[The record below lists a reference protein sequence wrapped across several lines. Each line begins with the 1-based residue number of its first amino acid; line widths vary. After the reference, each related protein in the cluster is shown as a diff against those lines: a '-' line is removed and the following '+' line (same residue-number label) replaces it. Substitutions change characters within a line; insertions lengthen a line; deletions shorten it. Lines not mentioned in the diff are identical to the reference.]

1 MKSVAAGPT
10 NVLQEI
16 FARNERTFVFVPK
29 LHTPYGCWLRVYLCT
44 LSLWAAGL
52 CLQTLH
58 SQSISELSLK
68 RFAAFASAAA
78 HIYSFWYR
86 KAVLEFKP
94 LPEIVSVTP
103 PLAEGC
109 VPAAV
114 LLSFYPVYNAAAT
127 AADIHSGSRWE
138 GGNAAKQNKSGGA
151 CAGSIGGQLGS

>member
-16 FARNERTFVFVPK
+16 LRNERALVFVPK

-52 CLQTLH
+52 CLQT
-58 SQSISELSLK
+58 QSMAAERELSLK
-68 RFAAFASAAA
+68 RFASAAA

-114 LLSFYPVYNAAAT
+114 LLSRVQRRRHRRG
-127 AADIHSGSRWE
+127 HSFR
-138 GGNAAKQNKSGGA
+138 Q
-151 CAGSIGGQLGS
+151 